1 MQRIA
6 ESETQ
11 PPFNRRRVGSW
22 TKRAHHHCDGISF
35 LSMAMLVLFLKFFVL
50 MLRTRCV
57 LDVDI
62 GVDVVVTALG
72 VDKGVQLCGT

>member
-1 MQRIA
+1 M
-6 ESETQ
+6 
-11 PPFNRRRVGSW
+11 
-22 TKRAHHHCDGISF
+22 
-35 LSMAMLVLFLKFFVL
+35 L